1 VLRQVHIPSL
11 HRIVVD
17 VVEFLAHHRFAVDHF
32 RVRAFLPQLI
42 HPILLVR
49 PFAEAQ
55 SLQSSMRTFASQV
68 VDDLPCGKGFE
79 LAQGLAQVRC
89 LGNEVK
95 VVFEDHVTEQLLTV
109 VGLLV
114 TPAVQQVVD
123 DEGADEQREP
133 FHERT
138 GEEVGFVRL
147 GDGVTA
153 SAHGIRP

>member
-1 VLRQVHIPSL
+1 M
-11 HRIVVD
+11 
-17 VVEFLAHHRFAVDHF
+17 
-32 RVRAFLPQLI
+32 
-42 HPILLVR
+42 R
-49 PFAEAQ
+49 PLAEAQ
-55 SLQSSMRTFASQV
+55 SLQGSIRPLALQV
-68 VDDLPCGKGFE
+68 VDDLSRGIGFE

-89 LGNEVK
+89 LGNEVQ
-95 VVFEDHVTEQLLTV
+95 VIFEDHITKQLQAV

-123 DEGADEQREP
+123 DIGADEQREP
-133 FHERT
+133 FHEGT